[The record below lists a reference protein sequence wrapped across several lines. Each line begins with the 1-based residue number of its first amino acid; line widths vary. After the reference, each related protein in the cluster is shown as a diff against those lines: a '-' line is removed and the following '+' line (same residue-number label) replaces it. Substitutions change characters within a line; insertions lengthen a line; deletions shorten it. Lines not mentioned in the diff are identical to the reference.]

1 MALGRGEMVWGFI
14 VVSKTFVPCVRHTM
28 VVSAFVLVIS
38 TALFLFYVRTT
49 VKRIQHYPT
58 HRK

>member
-1 MALGRGEMVWGFI
+1 
-14 VVSKTFVPCVRHTM
+14 M

>member
-1 MALGRGEMVWGFI
+1 
-14 VVSKTFVPCVRHTM
+14 M

-38 TALFLFYVRTT
+38 TAMFLFYAWTT